1 MTELIDFSE
10 YRRQGTGKQRVYF
23 DQGELRQ
30 LLDMYSQRVST
41 GEWRDY
47 AIDFNGPVAIFSIF
61 RHTHET
67 PLFAVAKRR
76 NGKHPE
82 FIVRS
87 GRQTLKRSR
96 DLREALKVF
105 QKPLRLID
113 TH

>member
-10 YRRQGTGKQRVYF
+10 YRRRGGGKQRTYF

-30 LLDMYSQRVST
+30 LLAMYSVRVST

-47 AIDFNGPVAIFSIF
+47 AIDFNGPVAVFSIF

-76 NGKHPE
+76 NGKHFE

-87 GRQTLKRSR
+87 GRQTLKRCRELS
-96 DLREALKVF
+96 EALKTF
-105 QKPLRLID
+105 DKPVRLIQS
-113 TH
+113 